1 MTEPV
6 IKKEV
11 ISDNDNNDP
20 NTLNVK
26 QNTKEQ
32 NPLITKEQ
40 QQQQQQKVS
49 IDKKDPSIDTLLPS
63 SQLTSRESGTMQS
76 SKKLIAPFSI
86 DQKPLFMNNTPV
98 IKHTEDDL
106 FN

>member
-40 QQQQQQKVS
+40 QQQQQ
-49 IDKKDPSIDTLLPS
+49 
-63 SQLTSRESGTMQS
+63 
-76 SKKLIAPFSI
+76 
-86 DQKPLFMNNTPV
+86 
-98 IKHTEDDL
+98 
-106 FN
+106 